1 MANKNK
7 GHGRIEL
14 LVVVLGAIFFFLSG
28 CAGGKGFRMEIE
40 TGNDSSQRI
49 QEFAEQQME
58 GDLPAKDLPE
68 ITGDEYERMGDA
80 LLGQKKLYL
89 AYVQYEKSLQ
99 LNPGNLRVE
108 YKKGL
113 ALLLG
118 SKNEDAIKQF
128 QIVLDQN
135 PDYAPAYEGIGRAHF
150 QKKEYNRA
158 EKNFLKAVVL
168 EPRLWKSY
176 TYLGY
181 ICDHRKDYKTA
192 VHEYTAALQVN
203 PGNGLIYN
211 NLGISYSLAGNY
223 KKAVAAFNKAIDL
236 NYREGKVYNNL
247 AMALANLERFDEALD
262 AFKKVGG
269 EAQAYNNLGCI
280 YLSRDMFE
288 DAVKSFEKAI
298 ELEPGYYAKAG
309 DNLKKAKVLSN
320 RSKPIN

>member
-1 MANKNK
+1 MTVRNKDN
-7 GHGRIEL
+7 GQVRIL
-14 LVVVLGAIFFFLSG
+14 AVIPCAILFFLFG
-28 CAGGKGFRMEIE
+28 CAGGKGFHMEIE

-49 QEFAEQQME
+49 QELAEKQMQ

-80 LLGQKKLYL
+80 LLSKKNLYL
-89 AYVQYEKSLQ
+89 AYYQYEKSLQ

-108 YKKGL
+108 HKKGL
-113 ALLLG
+113 VLLLG
-118 SKNEDAIKQF
+118 GKNEDAIKQF

-135 PDYAPAYEGIGRAHF
+135 PDYAPVYEGIGRAHF
-150 QKKEYNRA
+150 QKKEYNQA

-168 EPRLWKSY
+168 DPRLWKSY

-181 ICDHRKDYKTA
+181 ICDHRKDYQTA

-211 NLGISYSLAGNY
+211 NLGVSYSLAGNY
-223 KKAVAAFNKAIDL
+223 KKAVVAFHRAIDL

-247 AMALANLERFDEALD
+247 AMALANLERYDEALD

-269 EAQAYNNLGCI
+269 EAVAYNNMGCI
-280 YLSRDMFE
+280 YMSRGMFE
-288 DAVKSFEKAI
+288 DAVRSFEKAI

-320 RSKPIN
+320 RSKTIN